1 MLTWAQMN
9 QTFHLRLFGLL
20 KIPLIAHVRPVV
32 EQLDAQ
38 SCRLR
43 IPLGRRSKNH
53 LGAMYFG
60 ALCVGADITGG
71 LIAMDLI
78 RKRKLPVSLVFKDFT
93 ARFLKRAEG
102 DVVFTTDAGEEL
114 LRLVER
120 AASSDERV
128 EKTVP
133 IKATCPD
140 RLGDEPV
147 AEFSL
152 TISLKRLP
160 ASAS

>member
-1 MLTWAQMN
+1 MLTWTQLK
-9 QTFHLRLFGLL
+9 QTFSLRLFCLR

-32 EQLDAQ
+32 EQLDEHC
-38 SCRLR
+38 CRMR
-43 IPLGRRSKNH
+43 IPLHRRNKNH

-60 ALCVGADITGG
+60 VLCVGADITGG
-71 LIAMDLI
+71 LIAMNI
-78 RKRKLPVSLVFKDFT
+78 IQRRKLPVSLVFKDFT
-93 ARFLKRAEG
+93 AKFLKRAEG

-114 LRLVER
+114 LRLVES

-133 IKATCPD
+133 IHATCPD

-152 TISLKRLP
+152 TISLKHLP